1 MAEKPNYDLV
11 RERLRRTR
19 QQRDLTLREAEQET
33 GVGAAT
39 LSRIERG
46 ATTPDNATLDKL
58 IDWLELERSHVYNA
72 APTDAESTPE
82 AVTALLRAD
91 PQLDSNTVKALG
103 AIFETAYAQFAGTA
117 GKHKK

>member
-1 MAEKPNYDLV
+1 MAENPNYDLV
-11 RERLRRTR
+11 RERLKRTR

-33 GVGAAT
+33 KVGAAT

-58 IDWLELERSHVYNA
+58 IDWLELDRNHVYNA
-72 APTDAESTPE
+72 APSDADSTPE

-91 PQLDSNTVKALG
+91 PQLDSKTVKALG
-103 AIFETAYAQFAGTA
+103 AIFETAYAQFTDAV
-117 GKHKK
+117 GKQKK